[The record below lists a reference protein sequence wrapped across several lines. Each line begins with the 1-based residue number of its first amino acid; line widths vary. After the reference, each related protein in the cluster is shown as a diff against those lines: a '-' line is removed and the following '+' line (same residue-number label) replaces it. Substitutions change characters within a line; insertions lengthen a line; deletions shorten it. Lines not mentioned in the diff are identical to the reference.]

1 VASEIKVSSGTTG
14 FSEAINQMLEETL
27 AENEEALRAHVK
39 DACKVARDDL
49 RKTSPRRKSGE
60 TAGDYAKGWS
70 YAIEETAEGAYKG
83 TVYNK
88 TDYQLTHLLEKGH
101 AKRNG
106 GRVAAIPHIEPAFED
121 ARKVMEEGTT

>member
-1 VASEIKVSSGTTG
+1 MASEIKVSAGTTG

-27 AENEEALRAHVK
+27 REDDEALREHVK
-39 DACKVARDDL
+39 DACKVAKSDL
-49 RKTSPRRKSGE
+49 RSNSPKKS
-60 TAGDYAKGWS
+60 GDYAKGWA
-70 YAIEETAEGAYKG
+70 YAIEDSAEGAYKG

-106 GRVAAIPHIEPAFED
+106 GRVAAIPHIGPAFED